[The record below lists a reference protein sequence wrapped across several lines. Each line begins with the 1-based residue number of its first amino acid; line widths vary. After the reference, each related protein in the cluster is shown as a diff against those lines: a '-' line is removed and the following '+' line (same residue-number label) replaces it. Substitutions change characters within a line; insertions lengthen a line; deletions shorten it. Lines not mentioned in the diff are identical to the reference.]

1 MGGEQ
6 TRRACAKPLSGAR
19 RAIVARGGD
28 RTDLCRQKGQ
38 SVRGA
43 PTLACRS
50 AAGVGIAA
58 TGWQG
63 AASLL

>member
-1 MGGEQ
+1 MRQAVE
-6 TRRACAKPLSGAR
+6 RRAPRHR
-19 RAIVARGGD
+19 RKGGD